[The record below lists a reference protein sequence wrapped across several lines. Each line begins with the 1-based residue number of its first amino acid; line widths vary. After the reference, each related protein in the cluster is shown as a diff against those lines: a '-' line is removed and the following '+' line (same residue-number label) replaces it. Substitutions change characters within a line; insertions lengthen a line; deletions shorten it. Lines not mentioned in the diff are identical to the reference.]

1 MTWFYILA
9 QVQYLQVS
17 YNIFSSVLKQSAFKV
32 SINRCS
38 IVVRLPACLHRRRIA
53 LQMIPLQPNQVCR
66 KKYGKEDA
74 FVYTLRLPVLSPT
87 PPSRH
92 STIRS
97 SHPIFAI
104 TWHNHR
110 FFTAILTHQM
120 SSTDQ
125 NVIRNYHIR
134 TPSCA
139 LFWKHNSLEYLPVTH
154 PLQLTHPTATPP
166 SPLHRPLVYLL
177 TGNGTLFDYKCHCRE
192 MTESDQ
198 FLRFNLFF
206 KL

>member
-1 MTWFYILA
+1 MQHFFFCFETVSFQSFYQWLFYSRSFASLLA
-9 QVQYLQVS
+9 SPPNCIADDPFTAKSSLQK
-17 YNIFSSVLKQSAFKV
+17 I
-32 SINRCS
+32 
-38 IVVRLPACLHRRRIA
+38 
-53 LQMIPLQPNQVCR
+53 
-66 KKYGKEDA
+66 YGKEDA